1 MFSTHL
7 LQDLVAAYDASI
19 HLVYEELATELPR
32 LAGFV
37 AGDDLGVLLKEVQDL
52 LCGRDLL
59 TIEDAS
65 SRLGDPLLYQPHKV
79 LQALQQTPGF
89 RIGMLSQ
96 RFDDLPRLSAAR
108 LGYADQL
115 SVSLF
120 ELLTGLFSFATR
132 APVQPLS
139 CELDAAIAGAEDFL
153 AQATNNFGRQRLGSA
168 FFALLS
174 RRERTLTPSLN
185 KALSVGWWMLVC
197 TTMLSTL
204 SLRPRV
210 PFNER
215 ASSTARSLSAATVCA
230 PITFAQR
237 MRVVSSGAPSR

>member
-1 MFSTHL
+1 
-7 LQDLVAAYDASI
+7 
-19 HLVYEELATELPR
+19 
-32 LAGFV
+32 
-37 AGDDLGVLLKEVQDL
+37 VLLKQAQQL
-52 LCGRDLL
+52 LGSRKVLSFKDTAGRLL
-59 TIEDAS
+59 
-65 SRLGDPLLYQPHKV
+65 DPLLDQRHEVLEV
-79 LQALQQTPGF
+79 LQQVPSLSIGPILQ
-89 RIGMLSQ
+89 S
-96 RFDDLPRLSAAR
+96 FDDLPRLSTAC
-108 LGYADQL
+108 LGDRDEL
-115 SVSLF
+115 LVCFF

-139 CELDAAIAGAEDFL
+139 CALDAAIAGAEDFL

-210 PFNER
+210 TFNER